1 MKAPPSHIIASWP
14 EPNYV
19 DPDYQG
25 PQLLIVGVIL
35 LVISCTVV
43 GLRLWVRLHLK
54 NSAGWDDW
62 IMLSV
67 LPFMVCSTAVAILGT
82 RYGWGYHI
90 WDSKPGWRKPALMTS
105 YFSQICLTT
114 IMTLVKLSLL
124 ASYLRFLTIP
134 LYRHLNWG
142 MITLVASWGIGRN
155 SYGFQHS
162 ELLTSPSMVAFLV
175 ASLTACRPLRAY
187 WDTELTPEADC
198 IDDQARTLAFT
209 ISNLVTDVMI
219 LILPIPTFWKLKL
232 PIRERLALTG
242 LMSLGLLACAASAV
256 RLYYAHRIYHV
267 TYDSSWEGYTLSL
280 WILVETNLAV
290 ICASI
295 PTLRPLVRGYFS
307 DARLNSR
314 SYGNGSSSTHRHVVQ
329 DVALSTHPPLPLSPG
344 SPRIYTQ
351 TTIKQTFYMTES
363 TEALNDEAYQVE
375 MRSRAKI

>member
-1 MKAPPSHIIASWP
+1 MKAPPPEIIASWP
-14 EPNYV
+14 EPDYM

-35 LVISCTVV
+35 LVVSCTVV
-43 GLRLWVRLHLK
+43 GLRLWVRLHMK
-54 NSAGWDDW
+54 NSASWDDW
-62 IMLSV
+62 IILSV
-67 LPFMVCSTAVAILGT
+67 IPFMVCSTAAAILGT

-105 YFSQICLTT
+105 YFSQICLTI

-124 ASYLRFLTIP
+124 ASYLRFLTLP

-142 MITLVASWGIGRN
+142 MITLVTCWGI
-155 SYGFQHS
+155 
-162 ELLTSPSMVAFLV
+162 AFLV

-187 WDTELTPEADC
+187 WDTELALQAQC

-219 LILPIPTFWKLKL
+219 LILPIPTFWRLKL

-267 TYDSSWEGYTLSL
+267 TYDSSWEGYNLSL

-307 DARLNSR
+307 ESRLNSR
-314 SYGNGSSSTHRHVVQ
+314 SYGNGSSSTHRHVAQGVSLS
-329 DVALSTHPPLPLSPG
+329 ASTHPPPSPG
-344 SPRIYTQ
+344 SPRIYKQ

-375 MRSRAKI
+375 MSSRGKI